1 MNRIIVCG
9 SRTFTDYNKLCN
21 ELDKLIPTK
30 ENNEFVS
37 GRARGAD
44 ALGERYAYEHDIPV
58 AFFPAQWDVYGK
70 SAGYRRNAT
79 MLDYAKDANPI
90 IIAFWDGQSKGTKHM
105 IEIATKAN
113 TTVHV
118 IQYDNN

>member
-21 ELDKLIPTK
+21 
-30 ENNEFVS
+30 
-37 GRARGAD
+37 
-44 ALGERYAYEHDIPV
+44 
-58 AFFPAQWDVYGK
+58 
-70 SAGYRRNAT
+70 
-79 MLDYAKDANPI
+79 KDANPI

-113 TTVHV
+113 ATVHV